1 MRFGLENLSKRLI
14 DLFVRRKS
22 AGNIVTVS
30 GGAVALLALTLPAFL
45 KLYAESTSYISS
57 FEYVYMFASA
67 GIGSFAVT
75 AAIIATATAAAAAVI
90 AGPSR
95 VIASIAL
102 LVLSGNVLA
111 IWSFHFLFGLIG
123 FGTWLAAAGLAAVII
138 GCFVRR

>member
-1 MRFGLENLSKRLI
+1 MRFGIENLSKRLI
-14 DLFVRRKS
+14 ALLVRKKS

-67 GIGSFAVT
+67 GIGSFVVAAAV
-75 AAIIATATAAAAAVI
+75 IATAAAGGAAVI

-95 VIASIAL
+95 VTEAVAL
-102 LVLSGNVLA
+102 LVLIGDVLA
-111 IWSFHFLFGLIG
+111 IWSLRLPFGLIG
-123 FGTWLAAAGLAAVII
+123 FGTWLAAAGLAAVVA

>member
-111 IWSFHFLFGLIG
+111 IWSLHFLFGLIG

>member
-45 KLYAESTSYISS
+45 KLYAKSTSYISS

-111 IWSFHFLFGLIG
+111 IWSLHLPFGLIG